1 MVDFEVGGLEVG
13 KLFLARLVLVEFAA
27 LFPVIL
33 VAALL

>member
-1 MVDFEVGGLEVG
+1 MVGFQVGGLQVG

-27 LFPVIL
+27 LFSIVL